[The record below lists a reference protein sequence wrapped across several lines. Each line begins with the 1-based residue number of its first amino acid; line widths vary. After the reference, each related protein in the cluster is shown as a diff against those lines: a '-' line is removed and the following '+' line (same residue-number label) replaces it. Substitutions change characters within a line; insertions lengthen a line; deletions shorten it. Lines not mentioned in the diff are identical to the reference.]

1 MRELR
6 QQEKGR
12 SEEIGTS
19 WMQDERTQSSLGTPQ
34 SGACRREERER
45 EREREREEGEREG
58 EREGQG
64 KDGER
69 DRGREALIS

>member
-6 QQEKGR
+6 QREKGR
-12 SEEIGTS
+12 SEEIGSS
-19 WMQDERTQSSLGTPQ
+19 WMQDERTQSSLGTAKRSVQ
-34 SGACRREERER
+34 ESRER
-45 EREREREEGEREG
+45 ERERER
-58 EREGQG
+58 